1 MTRLDL
7 ITKTI
12 TDALGYEVAKVSIE
26 GNVCDVRTDDG
37 EQFSVML
44 YERKAEQADEP
55 CFSLS
60 SNGIEECRACKCVY
74 FAYLYGNKACAIVVV
89 EAPDYESKDEFGD
102 VVHTYANPL
111 TYYCN
116 EK

>member
-12 TDALGYEVAKVSIE
+12 TNALGYEVAKVSIE
-26 GNVCDVRTDDG
+26 GSVADVTTTDN
-37 EQFSVML
+37 EQFSIML

-60 SNGIEECRACKCVY
+60 SNGIEECLACKCAY
-74 FAYLYGNKACAIVVV
+74 FAYLYGNNACAIVVV

-111 TYYCN
+111 CN
-116 EK
+116 A

>member
-1 MTRLDL
+1 MKKLDL
-7 ITKTI
+7 VKKTI

-26 GNVCDVRTDDG
+26 GSVADVTTT
-37 EQFSVML
+37 ENENFSVML

-60 SNGIEECRACKCVY
+60 SNGIDECRACKCVY

-89 EAPDYESKDEFGD
+89 DAPDYGSKDEFGNL
-102 VVHTYANPL
+102 VYTYANPL
-111 TYYCN
+111 LDA
-116 EK
+116 

>member
-12 TDALGYEVAKVSIE
+12 TNALGYEVAKVTIE
-26 GNVCDVRTDDG
+26 GSVADVSTTEN

-44 YERKAEQADEP
+44 YERKVEQADEP

-60 SNGIEECRACKCVY
+60 SNGIEECRACKCGY
-74 FAYLYGNKACAIVVV
+74 FAYLYGSTACAIVAVD
-89 EAPDYESKDEFGD
+89 APDFESKDEFGD
-102 VVHTYANPL
+102 AVHTYANPL
-111 TYYCN
+111 CN
-116 EK
+116 A

>member
-1 MTRLDL
+1 MRKIDL

-26 GNVCDVRTDDG
+26 GSVADVTTTDN
-37 EQFSVML
+37 EQFSIML

-60 SNGIEECRACKCVY
+60 SNGIEECRACKCAY

-89 EAPDYESKDEFGD
+89 DAPDYESKDEFGGL
-102 VVHTYANPL
+102 VYTYANPL
-111 TYYCN
+111 CN
-116 EK
+116 A

>member
-7 ITKTI
+7 ITKTL
-12 TDALGYEVAKVSIE
+12 TDALGYEVAKITIE
-26 GNVCDVRTDDG
+26 GSVADVTTTEN

-44 YERKAEQADEP
+44 YERNAEQADEP

-60 SNGIEECRACKCVY
+60 GNGIEECRACKCAY
-74 FAYLYGNKACAIVVV
+74 FAYLYGSKACAIVVV
-89 EAPDYESKDEFGD
+89 DAPDYESKDEFGD

-111 TYYCN
+111 QN
-116 EK
+116 E

>member
-26 GNVCDVRTDDG
+26 GSVADVTTTDN

-44 YERKAEQADEP
+44 YGRKAKQADEP

-60 SNGIEECRACKCVY
+60 SNGIEECRACKCGY
-74 FAYLYGNKACAIVVV
+74 FAYLYGSKACAIVVV
-89 EAPDYESKDEFGD
+89 GAPDYESKDEFGG

-111 TYYCN
+111 LN
-116 EK
+116 A

>member
-1 MTRLDL
+1 MRKIDL

-12 TDALGYEVAKVSIE
+12 TDALGYKVAKVTIE
-26 GNVCDVRTDDG
+26 SSVADVTTTEN

-60 SNGIEECRACKCVY
+60 SDGIEECRACKCAY

-89 EAPDYESKDEFGD
+89 DAPDYESQDEFGD

-111 TYYCN
+111 CN
-116 EK
+116 A

>member
-1 MTRLDL
+1 MRKIDL
-7 ITKTI
+7 IKKTI
-12 TDALGYEVAKVSIE
+12 TDALGYEVAKVTIE
-26 GNVCDVRTDDG
+26 GSVADVTTTESER
-37 EQFSVML
+37 FNVML
-44 YERKAEQADEP
+44 YERKAEQVDEP

-89 EAPDYESKDEFGD
+89 DAPDYESKDEFGD

-111 TYYCN
+111 CN
-116 EK
+116 A

>member
-1 MTRLDL
+1 MRKIDL

-12 TDALGYEVAKVSIE
+12 TDALGYEVA
-26 GNVCDVRTDDG
+26 NVTIGGRVADVTTT
-37 EQFSVML
+37 ENEKFSVML

-60 SNGIEECRACKCVY
+60 SNGIEECRACECGY

-89 EAPDYESKDEFGD
+89 DAPDYESKDEFGD
-102 VVHTYANPL
+102 AVHTYANPL
-111 TYYCN
+111 CN
-116 EK
+116 A